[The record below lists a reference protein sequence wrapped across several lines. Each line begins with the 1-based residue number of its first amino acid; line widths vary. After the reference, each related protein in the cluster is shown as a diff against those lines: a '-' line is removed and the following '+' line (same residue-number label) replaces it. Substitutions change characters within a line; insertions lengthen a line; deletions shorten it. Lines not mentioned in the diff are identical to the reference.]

1 MEKYGVRLNFLT
13 LTFIPD
19 EQTRQAIDVA
29 TAMRIYESKGIKEVG
44 EKAGWQEQ
52 YPKFMCKMGK
62 WVELKKADGKSWKYY
77 HHLSSH
83 TMRRTAIT
91 SLLILGVPE
100 QVVRK
105 ISGHAPG
112 SKEFYKYV
120 SIAEAYLSKE
130 VQQAQLKLMNLNKEN
145 SF

>member
-1 MEKYGVRLNFLT
+1 
-13 LTFIPD
+13 
-19 EQTRQAIDVA
+19 
-29 TAMRIYESKGIKEVG
+29 
-44 EKAGWQEQ
+44 
-52 YPKFMCKMGK
+52 MCKMGK
-62 WVELKKADGKSWKYY
+62 WVELKKVDGESWKYY

-112 SKEFYKYV
+112 SKEFFKYV
-120 SIAEAYLSKE
+120 SIAESYLSKE
-130 VQQAQLKLMNLNKEN
+130 VQQAQLKLMNLNKEKTLKN
-145 SF
+145 DLDCSVLSTV